1 MSNPI
6 FHLEMPNRPR
16 SLRMIAGALR
26 AAMEEPGFS
35 KPDIHHLELAVDE
48 ACTNVLEH
56 AYPRGVKGM
65 FEVQCFLE
73 MGRLIV
79 RVRDE
84 GISFDPFQSPGY
96 QPGDPQSRGLGSFL
110 MRRNADEM
118 RYLNLGC
125 EGKAF
130 ELIKHLPL

>member
-56 AYPRGVKGM
+56 AYPRGGVDI
-65 FEVQCFLE
+65 L
-73 MGRLIV
+73 RL
-79 RVRDE
+79 
-84 GISFDPFQSPGY
+84 Q
-96 QPGDPQSRGLGSFL
+96 
-110 MRRNADEM
+110 
-118 RYLNLGC
+118 YLNNVPVDP
-125 EGKAF
+125 EEISSSSRAKARR
-130 ELIKHLPL
+130 L